1 MSDFEEIHQDNT
13 VFHRRRYRNAM
24 NEEKMNEEDIL
35 RAIEQTKL
43 FIRVKTFYLVIFL
56 IFALA
61 TPLFEKVYNAT
72 SDQIRRYNLLVIIAV
87 VICLPVYARRIMEAN
102 NDIKNYRKMLTENEE
117 IDGEQKP
124 EE

>member
-1 MSDFEEIHQDNT
+1 
-13 VFHRRRYRNAM
+13 
-24 NEEKMNEEDIL
+24 MNEEDIL

-102 NDIKNYRKMLTENEE
+102 NDIKNYRNYNNIYWNARKFFFKN
-117 IDGEQKP
+117 KP
-124 EE
+124 YVNC

>member
-1 MSDFEEIHQDNT
+1 
-13 VFHRRRYRNAM
+13 
-24 NEEKMNEEDIL
+24 MNEEDIL

-56 IFALA
+56 IFVLA
-61 TPLFEKVYNAT
+61 TPLFEKVYSAT

-87 VICLPVYARRIMEAN
+87 VIGLPVYAIRIMEAN

>member
-1 MSDFEEIHQDNT
+1 
-13 VFHRRRYRNAM
+13 M
-24 NEEKMNEEDIL
+24 NEEEIL
-35 RAIEQTKL
+35 RAIEQKKL
-43 FIRVKTFYLVIFL
+43 FIRIKTFYAVIFL

-87 VICLPVYARRIMEAN
+87 VISLSYYAKIMIEAN

-124 EE
+124 DQKPEEG